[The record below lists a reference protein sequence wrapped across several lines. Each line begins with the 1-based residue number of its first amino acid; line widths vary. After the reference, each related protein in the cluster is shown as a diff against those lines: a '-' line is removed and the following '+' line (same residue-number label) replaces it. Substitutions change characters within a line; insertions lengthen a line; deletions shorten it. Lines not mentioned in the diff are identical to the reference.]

1 MTMVITR
8 RQALRNSAFALGGA
22 VVSPQIASAQTAAA
36 SKQSGQNAGIYRLR
50 LGAFEVTV
58 LSDGLFTLPSTL
70 LATNLT
76 EAGLKEFV
84 KANYIGADTF
94 RLQIN
99 VILVNTGDRK
109 VLIDAGEGGTSQPTT
124 GRLIASLQAAGIAPT
139 AIDIV
144 VLTHAHPDHFWG
156 TVDTK
161 AGTVRFPNARYVISD
176 REWDFWS
183 DPERHGSL
191 PELFRGSVRNNE
203 AAFKLIAD
211 RTTRIKAG
219 TEILSGIATL
229 ESHGH
234 TPGHMS
240 VQLSSGGE
248 QALVVGDAITQMLIS
263 FAHPDWRPGYDLDRD
278 QAVVARRRLLDQA
291 ATDRTLVLGY
301 HFPFP
306 GVGNVAR
313 DGTAYRWVPE
323 HWRWDF

>member
-1 MTMVITR
+1 MVITR
-8 RQALRNSAFALGGA
+8 RQALQNSAFALGGT
-22 VVSPQIASAQTAAA
+22 VVNPQFARAQTAA
-36 SKQSGQNAGIYRLR
+36 SKPSGQNAAIYRLR
-50 LGAFEVTV
+50 LGAFEVTA
-58 LSDGLFTLPSTL
+58 LSDGSFALPSAL

-76 EAGLKEFV
+76 EAELKEFI
-84 KANYIGADTF
+84 KANYIGTDTF

-109 VLIDAGEGGTSQPTT
+109 VLIDAGAGGARQPTT
-124 GRLIASLQAAGIAPT
+124 GRLIASLQAAGIEPT
-139 AIDIV
+139 AVDIV

-156 TVDTK
+156 AVDTK
-161 AGTVRFPNARYVISD
+161 AGTLRFPNARYVISD

-183 DPERHGSL
+183 DPERYGSL
-191 PELFRGSVRNNE
+191 PEFFRALVPNTQ

-234 TPGHMS
+234 TPGHMC
-240 VQLSSGGE
+240 VQLASGGE
-248 QALVVGDAITQMLIS
+248 QAVFIGDAITHMLIS

-278 QAVVARRRLLDQA
+278 QAARARRRLLDQA
-291 ATDRTLVLGY
+291 ATDRILVLGY

-313 DGTAYRWVPE
+313 EGAAFRWVPE